1 MAFLYFFLLTCLS
14 SVVLS
19 SNPSPVAHNHDPS
32 LLISAKSKVYELD
45 ENLATKEIDWLSA
58 GFIHNFMSS
67 LYDNKVFMVSRNTSS
82 AVTSILG
89 WDWDRKKSANVLSEV
104 NFLIGSLSYDPTTTN
119 LFWIDSNKD
128 AVMSLS
134 LKNRA
139 IKNLE
144 LNLTNI
150 LSLLYI
156 PEKNRLVIG
165 TKGEVFI
172 VKLGH
177 DMELVS
183 VPKPKA
189 SVWSMLYPSSLTY
202 CCQGDVLYIG
212 DSRNRRIYSWK
223 WDSEETS
230 VHQENTGEITSMIA
244 FKGNLYWVN
253 KNSPYLFS
261 TDLSTPLAEDDYVS
275 LGSIAGPFDVIHLS
289 KKGSKGFTSSMND
302 DCLLSKCSH
311 HCFSH
316 DGGRGSGFECECPF
330 GMDLASDDL
339 TCVQHCP
346 DHVFS
351 CGDGIGSCVPMRYK
365 CDGSPDCKNHAD
377 EKDCASDHK
386 YGCDP
391 ETRMTCKDGSCVAK
405 SWWCDGDVDCPDGSD
420 ESDSCPANTCPAEQF
435 QCKDKSKCLTSFWR
449 CDGQKDC
456 KDGSDEE
463 DCVDVECGEDEF
475 KCGDGTSC
483 ISKHWVC
490 DNSHDCNDGSDESGC
505 GNMKGKKEACPAED
519 FTCNNG
525 NCVAMGLL
533 CNGDNDCG
541 DRSDETGKLCHHRR
555 SDLRDPRQQLLDCE
569 GFSCDGKCLSAS
581 VRCNGSWECI
591 DESDEAGCSFCSVG
605 TFTCKSDGR
614 CIPTPW
620 VCDGS
625 EDCEDGSDEGDC
637 PDSEAV
643 IDTDEFDGG
652 CAQDEFRCMTG
663 ECMPLNS
670 TCDGRPD
677 CLDGSDE
684 GSGSCDTACRN
695 NGGCVQ
701 LCNPTPRGPTCT
713 CFAGYKMSSPDTCE
727 DIDECESVGSCGQLC
742 TNTKGGHKCTCAP
755 GYHLEQDHK
764 SCRPEGEPS
773 RMFYASKHKI
783 NAVTERRDGTFLTEQ
798 VVAAEKGS
806 LIRSFSHDG
815 TRNVLYW
822 TNPGQGSI
830 GKLDIA
836 LNVST
841 MFWVSGL
848 DRPEKIAVD
857 WLVGNV
863 YYSTQRDSS
872 VSVCS
877 ENGSLVMCSKIVS
890 SSLWNSLTEL
900 AVDSTAG
907 RLFVAGYTEKNGQF
921 PKGSIFQFKMD
932 GSSVLEGWILGAEK
946 TGIPSGLSLDSV
958 TQRVY
963 WLDLS
968 SREVSVCSYSGQG
981 CGKVTS
987 SPQHNPSSLA
997 FFAGSLYWT
1006 TGSLGM
1012 VHSHNLVTGKT
1023 ALRHDL
1029 TLPSQSHSL
1038 KIVHSSMYKSSS
1050 AVLCSSLRCSDL
1062 CLLTG
1067 PASAV
1072 CQCRDG
1078 YIAKDYK
1085 STQCIEDEAYQAL
1098 NPRKN
1103 FVSMMADT
1111 ASKEFDVSVKKLEE
1125 TGGSGGIVGTVVL
1138 VMVLVVVLCVGGL
1151 VFFKMRNGRK
1161 DSGTPIQ
1168 FRNKLYNRHKG
1179 ASECS
1184 NTTSVGSVD
1193 SYGGNQGNINCDK
1206 KKLIS

>member
-1 MAFLYFFLLTCLS
+1 
-14 SVVLS
+14 
-19 SNPSPVAHNHDPS
+19 
-32 LLISAKSKVYELD
+32 
-45 ENLATKEIDWLSA
+45 
-58 GFIHNFMSS
+58 
-67 LYDNKVFMVSRNTSS
+67 
-82 AVTSILG
+82 
-89 WDWDRKKSANVLSEV
+89 
-104 NFLIGSLSYDPTTTN
+104 
-119 LFWIDSNKD
+119 
-128 AVMSLS
+128 
-134 LKNRA
+134 
-139 IKNLE
+139 
-144 LNLTNI
+144 
-150 LSLLYI
+150 
-156 PEKNRLVIG
+156 
-165 TKGEVFI
+165 
-172 VKLGH
+172 
-177 DMELVS
+177 MELVS
-183 VPKPKA
+183 VPKP

-212 DSRNRRIYSWK
+212 DSRNRKIYSWK

-330 GMDLASDDL
+330 GMNLASDDL

-346 DHVFS
+346 DHVF
-351 CGDGIGSCVPMRYK
+351 
-365 CDGSPDCKNHAD
+365 
-377 EKDCASDHK
+377 
-386 YGCDP
+386 
-391 ETRMTCKDGSCVAK
+391 
-405 SWWCDGDVDCPDGSD
+405 
-420 ESDSCPANTCPAEQF
+420 
-435 QCKDKSKCLTSFWR
+435 
-449 CDGQKDC
+449 
-456 KDGSDEE
+456 
-463 DCVDVECGEDEF
+463 

-490 DNSHDCNDGSDESGC
+490 DHSHDCNDGSDEMGC
-505 GNMKGKKEACPAED
+505 GKLKGKKEACPAED

-841 MFWVSGL
+841 MFWVS
-848 DRPEKIAVD
+848 
-857 WLVGNV
+857 
-863 YYSTQRDSS
+863 
-872 VSVCS
+872 
-877 ENGSLVMCSKIVS
+877 
-890 SSLWNSLTEL
+890 
-900 AVDSTAG
+900 
-907 RLFVAGYTEKNGQF
+907 
-921 PKGSIFQFKMD
+921 
-932 GSSVLEGWILGAEK
+932 
-946 TGIPSGLSLDSV
+946 
-958 TQRVY
+958 
-963 WLDLS
+963 
-968 SREVSVCSYSGQG
+968 
-981 CGKVTS
+981 
-987 SPQHNPSSLA
+987 
-997 FFAGSLYWT
+997 
-1006 TGSLGM
+1006 
-1012 VHSHNLVTGKT
+1012 
-1023 ALRHDL
+1023 
-1029 TLPSQSHSL
+1029 
-1038 KIVHSSMYKSSS
+1038 
-1050 AVLCSSLRCSDL
+1050 
-1062 CLLTG
+1062 
-1067 PASAV
+1067 
-1072 CQCRDG
+1072 
-1078 YIAKDYK
+1078 
-1085 STQCIEDEAYQAL
+1085 
-1098 NPRKN
+1098 
-1103 FVSMMADT
+1103 
-1111 ASKEFDVSVKKLEE
+1111 
-1125 TGGSGGIVGTVVL
+1125 
-1138 VMVLVVVLCVGGL
+1138 
-1151 VFFKMRNGRK
+1151 
-1161 DSGTPIQ
+1161 
-1168 FRNKLYNRHKG
+1168 
-1179 ASECS
+1179 
-1184 NTTSVGSVD
+1184 
-1193 SYGGNQGNINCDK
+1193 
-1206 KKLIS
+1206 